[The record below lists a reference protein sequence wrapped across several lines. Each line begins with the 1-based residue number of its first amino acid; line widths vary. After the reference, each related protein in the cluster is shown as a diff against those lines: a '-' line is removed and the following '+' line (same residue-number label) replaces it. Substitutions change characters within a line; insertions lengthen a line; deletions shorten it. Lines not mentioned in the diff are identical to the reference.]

1 MIAKVAALELPSK
14 QWPEL
19 IPNLR
24 SFMEQDPPNSG
35 LRQSTLEAL
44 GYICE
49 EAVSLEEDVL
59 DQEHVNSVLT
69 AIVQGI
75 GKTEADSSVR
85 LAATLALQNA
95 LEFAESNF
103 EKQSERDYLMQV
115 VCEGTI
121 AGDARVRE
129 ASFEC
134 LAGIAGLH
142 YGKLSPY
149 ISEIFKLTQQAIQR
163 DEEPVAKQAIEF
175 WCTICE
181 EELDLQAVCAFMLC
195 SSASCCDTLA
205 SQMGCMSSQLL

>member
-1 MIAKVAALELPSK
+1 MARHSAALVIAKVAALELPTH
-14 QWPEL
+14 WPEL
-19 IPNLR
+19 IPTLR
-24 SFMEQDPPNSG
+24 SNMERDPPNSG
-35 LRQSTLEAL
+35 LRQSTLESL

-49 EAVSLEEDVL
+49 EAVSLADDAL

-75 GKTEADSSVR
+75 GKNEPDSSVR

-95 LEFAESNF
+95 LEFAETNF
-103 EKQSERDYLMQV
+103 QHPSERDYLMQV

-121 AGDARVRE
+121 ASDVRVRE

-142 YGKLSPY
+142 YSKLGPY
-149 ISEIFKLTQQAIQR
+149 MHEIFKLTQQAIKV

-181 EELDLQAVCAFMLC
+181 EELDLQEVGGLSNAQTFLIPL
-195 SSASCCDTLA
+195 SLDLTY
-205 SQMGCMSSQLL
+205 